1 MDPSCFFL
9 KGKKHHGSM
18 AGGGATFSTAATAK
32 GVAFFDLDLDEGDIG
47 GAL

>member
-1 MDPSCFFL
+1 MFFS
-9 KGKKHHGSM
+9 KHHGF
-18 AGGGATFSTAATAK
+18 GGQLFPTAATEK